1 MEEWN
6 DTKNLSM
13 SFGLKPNEEAFSFFE
28 ELIGDLNDFEQAIN
42 ARMKQLFDENI
53 SVGGELKDEVYNQ
66 VPKVFML
73 GYGFGWNDYKSL
85 ADKTNETEK

>member
-1 MEEWN
+1 MSDWN

-13 SFGLKPNEEAFSFFE
+13 SFGVKPNEEAMDYFNRIIDDFRGFE
-28 ELIGDLNDFEQAIN
+28 EAIN

-66 VPKVFML
+66 VLKVFML
-73 GYGFGWNDYKSL
+73 GYGHGWNDYKSL
-85 ADKTNETEK
+85 TDKTNKT